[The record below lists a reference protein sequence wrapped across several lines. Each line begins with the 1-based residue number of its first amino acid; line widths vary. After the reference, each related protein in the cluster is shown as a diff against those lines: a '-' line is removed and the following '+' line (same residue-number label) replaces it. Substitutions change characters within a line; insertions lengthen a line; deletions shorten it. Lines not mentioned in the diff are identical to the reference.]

1 MDRHNFTLQRK
12 DSAIY
17 KTLKYAIGK
26 TEFYMLALLLGC
38 HISRRYCLILL
49 AASGAVAEWI
59 KAVAF

>member
-1 MDRHNFTLQRK
+1 MQYTKL
-12 DSAIY
+12 
-17 KTLKYAIGK
+17 LKYAIGK

-59 KAVAF
+59 KPVAF